1 MDEAIVNGMISPGWV
16 LSGIVGIFTVVLW
29 RMLTTMQSEIKDNT
43 AQLGKHQTKIEVHEE
58 RLNKIDDDLGEQ
70 NSKLAEEIV
79 AKIRL
84 LNQL

>member
-1 MDEAIVNGMISPGWV
+1 MESIIGGAISPGWV
-16 LSGIVGIFTVVLW
+16 LSGIIGVFTVVLW
-29 RMLTTMQSEIKDNT
+29 RMLTTMQNEIKENT
-43 AQLGKHQTKIEVHEE
+43 VQLGKHQTKIEVHEE
-58 RLNKIDDDLGEQ
+58 RLNTIDENIGEQ